1 MRWMRTSREWVLIHK
16 EREGRRGEGE
26 RCCTF
31 INLRRGTQ
39 AHGRRRK
46 DAGPCLDA
54 SRKRK
59 SNRRAEGPDL
69 HKKEEEGWFKKKQRL
84 KRQR

>member
-1 MRWMRTSREWVLIHK
+1 MLYLHQPAQGHASAW
-16 EREGRRGEGE
+16 
-26 RCCTF
+26 
-31 INLRRGTQ
+31 TQ